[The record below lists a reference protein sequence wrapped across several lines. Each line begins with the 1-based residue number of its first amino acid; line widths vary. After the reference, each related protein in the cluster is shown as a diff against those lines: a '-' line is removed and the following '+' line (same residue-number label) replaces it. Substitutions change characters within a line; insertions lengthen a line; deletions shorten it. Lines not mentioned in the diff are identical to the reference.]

1 MTKHNR
7 PEDDP
12 PADSDASVPDPAI
25 SIQVDERYTQDVD
38 AADLA
43 QAIRA
48 ALQVEGFPQGRLTLV
63 LTGDEEVQALNRQF
77 LGEDHPTDV
86 LSFPSAEEATEPGRS
101 VFVTAPDAEPETAA
115 YLGDILIALPFA
127 RRQAADLGRELRA
140 ELRLLAVH
148 ATLHLL
154 GYDHAEPEEE
164 AIMWARQDAI
174 LAQMTD

>member
-1 MTKHNR
+1 MVKGN
-7 PEDDP
+7 P
-12 PADSDASVPDPAI
+12 PVDQDVSVPDRAV
-25 SIQVDERYTQDVD
+25 SIQVDEVFSQEVD

-43 QAIRA
+43 RAIVA
-48 ALQVEGFPQGRLTLV
+48 ALRAEGHLQGELTLV
-63 LTGDEEVQALNRQF
+63 VTGDEEVQALNLQF

-86 LSFPSAEEATEPGRS
+86 LSFPSAEEASEPGRP
-101 VFVTAPDAEPETAA
+101 VFITAPDAEPEAAA

-127 RRQAADLGRELRA
+127 RRQAGDLGRELRA

-148 ATLHLL
+148 GTLHLL

-174 LAQMTD
+174 LAQVAD